1 MERVARVSV
10 TIPRDVL
17 NRLEK
22 VMKNAGIRKR
32 SHAISKAIELFIDE
46 NMMLAKSGEDE
57 GVGTINYIYE
67 HGKELVDKLLDLQHE
82 HSDVI
87 ISTLHVHLDL
97 ERCFETLVVRGRME
111 KIRKLINS
119 LVDMKL
125 KDVSY
130 KIL

>member
-22 VMKNAGIRKR
+22 VMKDTGMRKR

-46 NMMLAKSGEDE
+46 NMMLAKSGEEE

-87 ISTLHVHLDL
+87 VSTLHVHLDP
-97 ERCFETLVVRGRME
+97 ERCFETLVVRGKME